1 MDGKPQAG
9 FLLFVG
15 GNAHQGQETMGRE
28 VGVLLEK
35 DVPAYLVDLGRT
47 VAAAGQD
54 FNAWFQANPNGPDA
68 IAEKYL

>member
-1 MDGKPQAG
+1 
-9 FLLFVG
+9 
-15 GNAHQGQETMGRE
+15 MGRE